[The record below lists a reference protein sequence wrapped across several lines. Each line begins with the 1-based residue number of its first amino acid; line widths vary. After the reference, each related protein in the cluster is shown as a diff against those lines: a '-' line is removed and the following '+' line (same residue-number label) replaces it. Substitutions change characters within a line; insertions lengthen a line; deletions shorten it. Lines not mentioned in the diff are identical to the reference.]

1 MILLFGRIWCFNVIG
16 ERGAPLLREPFDSFQ
31 IDYLIMDLV
40 NEVNQVRNDAL
51 DNYVRLVINDLFA
64 AMTTGIPGLGI
75 PPLDPLKIGNITI
88 PTLT

>member
-1 MILLFGRIWCFNVIG
+1 
-16 ERGAPLLREPFDSFQ
+16 
-31 IDYLIMDLV
+31 MDLV